1 MRISDWSSDVCSSDL
16 MARRQQL
23 FFKFNGLAWWTDTLR
38 ATATRAMSHRLA
50 LNRGYAW
57 DNLDPDLARTL
68 SLYGI
73 DAGKWDII
81 RQGQTKLAD
90 GRDYVIPNAVQDAS
104 DETLGAYLAI
114 SDERR
119 VGQEW
124 VSTCSSRWS
133 P

>member
-38 ATATRAMSHRLA
+38 ATAMRAMSHRLA

-81 RQGQTKLAD
+81 KQGQTKLAD
-90 GRDYVIPNAVQDAS
+90 GRDYMVPDAVQDAS
-104 DETLGAYLAI
+104 DEALTG
-114 SDERR
+114 DRK
-119 VGQEW
+119 
-124 VSTCSSRWS
+124 STRLNSSH
-133 P
+133 

>member
-50 LNRGYAW
+50 LNRGSAW

-73 DAGKWDII
+73 DAGQWDII
-81 RQGQTKLAD
+81 RHAQTKPAD
-90 GRDYVIPNAVQDAS
+90 GRDYVIHNAVQAARQS
-104 DETLGAYLAI
+104 VVEGKRVSVQVKLG
-114 SDERR
+114 
-119 VGQEW
+119 
-124 VSTCSSRWS
+124 
-133 P
+133 